1 MRLLKCKKVE
11 SYLLSEGLTDER
23 NIWCYAQLK
32 GKISDKDENVYGSA
46 LVCVKG
52 DDFFIY
58 NAEFNS
64 IKMELYYTCKISEM
78 KNVVLKKKNPF
89 FTRVCF
95 ERDKDWFQLDL
106 DDWKR
111 FSDIWELE
119 EFKC

>member
-23 NIWCYAQLK
+23 NIWCYAQIK
-32 GKISDKDENVYGSA
+32 GEISDKEKNVYGSA
-46 LVCVKG
+46 LVCAKG

-64 IKMELYYTCKISEM
+64 TKMELYYTCKISEM
-78 KNVVLKKKNPF
+78 RNVVLKKKNLLF
-89 FTRVCF
+89 ARIYF